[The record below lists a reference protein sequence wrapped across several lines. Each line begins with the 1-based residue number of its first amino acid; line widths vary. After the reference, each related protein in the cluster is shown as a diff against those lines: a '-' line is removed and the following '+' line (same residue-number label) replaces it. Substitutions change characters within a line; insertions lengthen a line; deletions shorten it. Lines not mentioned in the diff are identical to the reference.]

1 MRVRIGFI
9 AGAAAVS
16 VGLLWLTE
24 LPLGVPG
31 EWTWNRIRQDGDDAL
46 IASVLGGVQAIVVA
60 AIYLAVAWFGLRH
73 IERATRWQIGSWL
86 LALAVAA
93 GSWLIAVQ
101 ETPPEG
107 YRLTKAPWVLYYPAM
122 TGYFHKARYEISD
135 TKSFLRDYEK
145 LMSGGDVLHV
155 GTHPPGL
162 FVLYRGLISL
172 TREVPAMK
180 SFLLWSQP
188 QSVRDGLDVIDD
200 NLKPARSLT
209 DDDRAVLW
217 LGALLAHASV
227 CWVFIPL
234 FAILRQCESRETAWR
249 TICFWPLVPAVAM
262 FLPKDDVLFVGL
274 VMTFLWCWLRAV
286 RAHHSA
292 ASFGWGFVAGCC
304 GLLSLCLSLVFLPI
318 GLIALLA
325 GAFSLRAAVRDDHDQ
340 ASHLRNWQRL
350 ARRLVPACIGG
361 AVAIAVGIV
370 MALVCYEINLLVVWR
385 WNIRNHAAFYS
396 QYPRTMWK
404 WLPVN
409 AIELA
414 FALGL
419 PLTAL
424 VMAAVMKSLR
434 SLSAEVISMRRA
446 SMLAVVSSWSML
458 FLSDKYSGEVSIFW
472 MPLMPIAALLVAG
485 MTKSLRSLYE
495 AISLSRRASVLAVVG
510 VWGIL
515 WLSGKNS
522 GEAARLWIPL
532 MPLAVWLLPGAVD
545 LKSQS
550 DSDGLSDRSW
560 LGLLALQAAVCMLTV
575 MRVSGFHFGG

>member
-24 LPLGVPG
+24 IPLGVPG
-31 EWTWNRIRQDGDDAL
+31 EWTWNRIRHDGDDAL
-46 IASVLGGVQAIVVA
+46 IVSVLGVFQALVMA
-60 AIYLAVAWFGLRH
+60 AIYLAIAWFGLRY
-73 IERATRWQIGSWL
+73 IDRAKRWQVGTWL
-86 LALAVAA
+86 LALAISA

-135 TKSFLRDYEK
+135 TASFLHNYEK

-172 TREVPAMK
+172 TRGAPAVK
-180 SFLLWSQP
+180 QFLLWSQP

-200 NLKPARSLT
+200 NLKPSRSLT

-227 CWVFIPL
+227 CWVLVPL
-234 FAILRQCESRETAWR
+234 FAIARQCESRETAWKV
-249 TICFWPLVPAVAM
+249 ICFWPLIPAVSM

-274 VMTFLWCWLRAV
+274 VMTFLWSWLRAV
-286 RAHHSA
+286 HARGSA
-292 ASFGWGFVAGCC
+292 SAFGWGVIAGGC
-304 GLLSLCLSLVFLPI
+304 GLLGLCLSLVFLPI
-318 GLIALLA
+318 GLIAFIA
-325 GAFSLRAAVRDDHDQ
+325 AVFSWRLDRSDDSHQASLSRTWRDIVKRAA
-340 ASHLRNWQRL
+340 
-350 ARRLVPACIGG
+350 PACIGG
-361 AVAIAVGIV
+361 GAAIATGIV
-370 MALVCYEINLLVVWR
+370 LAAMVLEINLLAVWR

-414 FALGL
+414 FALGV
-419 PLTAL
+419 PLAML
-424 VMAAVMKSLR
+424 IGIAVLKSLR
-434 SLSAEVISMRRA
+434 T
-446 SMLAVVSSWSML
+446 
-458 FLSDKYSGEVSIFW
+458 SGDRVD
-472 MPLMPIAALLVAG
+472 V
-485 MTKSLRSLYE
+485 
-495 AISLSRRASVLAVVG
+495 SRRASLLAVVG

-532 MPLAVWLLPGAVD
+532 MPLAVWLLPAAVD
-545 LKSQS
+545 SKSLNGNNVLT
-550 DSDGLSDRSW
+550 DRTWLS
-560 LGLLALQAAVCMLTV
+560 LLALQAVVCMLTV